1 MGSADPK
8 AMDFVGQ
15 FFVID
20 NFKHDILFFVT
31 KIDSKQSGALLCH
44 SALIAKKI
52 CPQTEREYPYRNI
65 PFSVF
70 LSCILNDC
78 RSIGNLSH
86 S

>member
-20 NFKHDILFFVT
+20 NFKHDILFFVA

-44 SALIAKKI
+44 SALIAKKNL
-52 CPQTEREYPYRNI
+52 PANRKGVPLSEYSLFS
-65 PFSVF
+65 FSVLHLERLQVYRQF
-70 LSCILNDC
+70 IS
-78 RSIGNLSH
+78 
-86 S
+86 